1 MRLTNLLPHSSEK
14 ERLLTPISIQRIAS
28 AAAKAAVCWS
38 GGALAQAST
47 AHFSATPSTAWRMVN
62 VAPVVIAAARPKRAT
77 AAAAS
82 GLIAIEK

>member
-1 MRLTNLLPHSSEK
+1 MTSVRPTSEK

-28 AAAKAAVCWS
+28 AAAKAAACWS
-38 GGALAQAST
+38 DGALAQAST
-47 AHFSATPSTAWRMVN
+47 ARFSATPSTACRMVKE
-62 VAPVVIAAARPKRAT
+62 APVVIAAASQKRAT